1 MLDDAEVG
9 GDFNEEVE
17 SLYIEA
23 TLGMLDEMKSS
34 KNLQGQNQ
42 TWRSII
48 KKCWIEQVKNSGTY
62 WT

>member
-17 SLYIEA
+17 SLYIE
-23 TLGMLDEMKSS
+23 TSLGMLDEMKSS

-42 TWRSII
+42 A
-48 KKCWIEQVKNSGTY
+48 
-62 WT
+62 

>member
-1 MLDDAEVG
+1 MLDDAEIG

-17 SLYIEA
+17 SLYIE
-23 TLGMLDEMKSS
+23 TSLGMLDEMKSS

-48 KKCWIEQVKNSGTY
+48 KKC
-62 WT
+62 

>member
-1 MLDDAEVG
+1 MLDDAEGG

-17 SLYIEA
+17 SPYIEDS
-23 TLGMLDEMKSS
+23 LGLLDEMKSS

-48 KKCWIEQVKNSGTY
+48 KKW
-62 WT
+62 